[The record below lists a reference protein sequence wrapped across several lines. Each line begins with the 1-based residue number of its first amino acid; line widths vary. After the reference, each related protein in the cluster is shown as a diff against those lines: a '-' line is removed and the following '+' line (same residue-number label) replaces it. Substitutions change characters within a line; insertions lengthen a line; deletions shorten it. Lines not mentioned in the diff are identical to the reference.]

1 LIPGRRRPG
10 LRSDRSYLTDRSHLM
25 GKQYRDDANLEAR
38 ISLHRRFG
46 TNPYGWQHWIFD
58 HFRGPRDA
66 RVLELG
72 AGNGDL
78 WLQNTDRIPLGWTIT
93 VTDLSPGMLEAARK
107 RLAHIEQIASSST
120 VDAQEIPFAPNS
132 FDLVIANAILYHVP
146 DRPRAFTEIRRVL
159 APGGCFYAAT
169 FGRGHMRELYELM
182 NDAADDS
189 GAREQFT
196 LENGREQLLPFFG
209 DVQVARYEDALEV
222 TDPGAV
228 VAYLLSTRG
237 AQELDA
243 TGRAALEERVSRY
256 FQTAE
261 VMHVTKSAG
270 MFIAQL
276 GS

>member
-1 LIPGRRRPG
+1 MGR
-10 LRSDRSYLTDRSHLM
+10 
-25 GKQYRDDANLEAR
+25 QYRDDTNLEAR
-38 ISLHRRFG
+38 ISLHRRFS
-46 TNPYGWQHWIFD
+46 TNPYGWQQWIFD

-78 WLQNTDRIPLGWTIT
+78 WLQNADRIPLGWTIT

-107 RLAHIEQIASSST
+107 RLAHIEQIVSSST
-120 VDAQEIPFAPNS
+120 VDAQEIPFEPNS
-132 FDLVIANAILYHVP
+132 FELVIANAMLYHVP

-159 APGGCFYAAT
+159 APSGCFYAAT
-169 FGRGHMRELYELM
+169 FGRGHMRELHELT
-182 NDAADDS
+182 NDPPDDS
-189 GAREQFT
+189 GAREEFT
-196 LENGREQLLPFFG
+196 LENGKEQLKPFFD

-228 VAYLLSTRG
+228 VAYLLSTRR

-243 TGRAALEERVSRY
+243 IGKAALEQRVSRY
-256 FQTAE
+256 FQTAA
-261 VMHVTKSAG
+261 VMHITKSVG

-276 GS
+276 RS